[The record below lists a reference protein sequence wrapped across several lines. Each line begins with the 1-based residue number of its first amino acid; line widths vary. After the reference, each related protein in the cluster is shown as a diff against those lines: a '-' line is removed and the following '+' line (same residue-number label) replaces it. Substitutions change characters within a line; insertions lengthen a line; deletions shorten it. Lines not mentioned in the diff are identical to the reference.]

1 MRTARSSCA
10 TTRPLAPWRHRKLR
24 ILVILVLVV
33 ALSWSRL
40 GDTALT
46 AAVVALAGAL
56 AQSLVWPDRQPTQ
69 RRTLR
74 AAR

>member
-1 MRTARSSCA
+1 M
-10 TTRPLAPWRHRKLR
+10 
-24 ILVILVLVV
+24 ILVLVV